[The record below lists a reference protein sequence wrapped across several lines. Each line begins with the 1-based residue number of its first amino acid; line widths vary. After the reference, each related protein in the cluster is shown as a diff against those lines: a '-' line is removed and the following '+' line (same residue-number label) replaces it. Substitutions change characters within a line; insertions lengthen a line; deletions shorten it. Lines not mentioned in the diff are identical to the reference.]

1 MMSRRACT
9 DLGRKLSKT
18 LTGDFSRQCW
28 SLLVFA
34 CVHACCM
41 IQRGNLSMHAS
52 NLECKPLFSFLMCNE
67 NKHVFQMLTDDA
79 VSLIVELMVA
89 KQPPAR

>member
-1 MMSRRACT
+1 
-9 DLGRKLSKT
+9 
-18 LTGDFSRQCW
+18 
-28 SLLVFA
+28 
-34 CVHACCM
+34 M